1 MQLPGFIYN
10 IKFQFHRKLT
20 NIWIYFVSLAVI
32 VIIVFS
38 LMCVVVPE
46 GSNMHHTFYLFG
58 INPVE
63 KSDSQLKITS
73 LIVGIIGIII
83 FNGLLITAFSSG
95 VERYVERIRD
105 GRKRFWMRNHYVMIG
120 YNHYSSS
127 IIECILGKDNK
138 TRLVVLTSKNV
149 ENVRSKFRASL
160 PEEIDNRVIIYSGD
174 GDTEKH
180 VSKLNLE
187 RALGVY
193 VMVEGNEWENQYTQ
207 SMTLLKEINNYI
219 SAHQTVNSESLLPVN
234 LFINDPSAFNL
245 VQCLNLP
252 IDYLGCRTDDNSIYK
267 QNIDL
272 HIFNFYENWARL
284 LWSYTGRKKN
294 EGYYYD
300 SLDFEPIEGTNK
312 YVHLIIVGFNSMGRA
327 LLQEALRICHYPNY
341 DEDTCKNK
349 SIITIIDPE
358 AETLKDQWNSQY
370 PFVNQ
375 IKDISIEFV
384 ASTCERED
392 VRTLLREWSDDE
404 RQLLT
409 IAFCLSDP
417 DAAMSMAFSL
427 PEELFFHYN
436 NLTLEPKD
444 INEPDKKQKVINNPT
459 RVRVLIRQN
468 VKKSISDIISINGI
482 RYKNVRLFGTYLNGF
497 DEALL
502 NDDLSICVNGI
513 YLDESYSKLLLDEVE
528 GKKSIMAI
536 PYDSK
541 YNEWKNKWLDYKDT
555 PETNKMSTRY
565 QIDHYR
571 TLLPI
576 LERAK
581 SLKEDEYKSLV
592 DLLACAEHRRWI
604 AERTLAGWRQVK
616 EGEKRIDSLKIHT
629 CIVPHSKL
637 LKDDLVKD
645 RNVVKFAPVLADFV
659 NKRKIKND

>member
-127 IIECILGKDNK
+127 IIERILGKNTN

-149 ENVRSKFRASL
+149 ENVRSKIRASL

-174 GDTEKH
+174 GNTEKH

-358 AETLKDQWNSQY
+358 ADTLKDQWISQY
-370 PFVNQ
+370 PFFNQ
-375 IKDISIEFV
+375 IRDVSVEFV
-384 ASTCERED
+384 ASTCESED
-392 VRTLLREWSDDE
+392 VRKLLRDWSCDE

-409 IAFCLSDP
+409 IAICLSDP

-468 VKKSISDIISINGI
+468 VKKSISDIISFNGI
-482 RYKNVRLFGTYLNGF
+482 KYKNVRLFGTYLNGF

-541 YNEWKNKWLDYKDT
+541 YNEWKQNWLDYKKT

-571 TLLPI
+571 ILLPI

-581 SLKEDEYKSLV
+581 LLNENEYKSLI

-604 AERTLAGWRQVK
+604 AERSLVGWRQVK

-637 LKDDLVKD
+637 QKDDLVKD

>member
-1 MQLPGFIYN
+1 MQLPEFIHKGN
-10 IKFQFHRKLT
+10 LVFHRWLT

-32 VIIVFS
+32 VSLVFVIMRCS
-38 LMCVVVPE
+38 VPE
-46 GSNMHHTFYLFG
+46 GSDMYHTFYLFG

-63 KSDSQLKITS
+63 KNKLQWEISS
-73 LIVGIIGIII
+73 LIVGIIGVVI

-127 IIECILGKDNK
+127 IIERILGKNTN

-149 ENVRSKFRASL
+149 ENVRSKIRASL

-174 GDTEKH
+174 GNTEKH

-219 SAHQTVNSESLLPVN
+219 SAHQSVNSGSLLPVN
-234 LFINDPSAFNL
+234 LFINDSSAFNL
-245 VQCLNLP
+245 VQCMDLP
-252 IDYLGCRTDDNSIYK
+252 VDYLGYRTDDNSLYK

-284 LWSYTGRKKN
+284 LWSYTGRKKDG
-294 EGYYYD
+294 GYYYD

-341 DEDTCKNK
+341 DEDACINK

-409 IAFCLSDP
+409 IAICLSDP

-459 RVRVLIRQN
+459 RVRILIRQN
-468 VKKSISDIISINGI
+468 VKKSISDIISFNGI
-482 RYKNVRLFGTYLNGF
+482 KYKNVRLFGTYLNGF
-497 DEALL
+497 DEDLF

-513 YLDESYSKLLLDEVE
+513 YLDKSYSKLLLDEFE
-528 GKKSIMAI
+528 GVKKIMAI
-536 PYDSK
+536 PFDLK
-541 YNEWKNKWLDYKDT
+541 FNEWKQNWLDYKKT

-571 TLLPI
+571 ILLPI

-581 SLKEDEYKSLV
+581 SLNEDEYKSLI

-604 AERTLAGWRQVK
+604 AERSLVGWRQVK
-616 EGEKRIDSLKIHT
+616 ESEKRIDSLKIHT

-637 LKDDLVKD
+637 EKDDLVKD
-645 RNVVKFAPVLADFV
+645 RNVVEFAPVLVDFV

>member
-497 DEALL
+497 DEDLL

-513 YLDESYSKLLLDEVE
+513 YLDKSYSKLLLDEVDGE
-528 GKKSIMAI
+528 KKIMAI
-536 PYDSK
+536 PFDSK
-541 YNEWKNKWLDYKDT
+541 FNEWKQNWLDYKET

-637 LKDDLVKD
+637 EKDDLVKD